1 MTRGIIAL
9 FLVTSFMPAE
19 AVPPACCTVTGR
31 EIVVD
36 QGVIKVKVNYID
48 SDHSHIDRK
57 NSLLLSSLAR
67 GQSKDIYSLEACATE
82 DLFWDGNAFRILIGD
97 KKLIC
102 LIVKDSWD
110 GEDPRSKDLIIIT
123 DGNLVVELRPS
134 MGVDID
140 YSHEVAK
147 AYHVFDKNLA
157 DGNLSADLVKQV
169 ESIRL
174 AAQVKAD

>member
-1 MTRGIIAL
+1 MTSKIIAL
-9 FLVTSFMPAE
+9 VLVTSFIPAV
-19 AVPPACCTVTGR
+19 AVLPDSCNVTGR

-36 QGVIKVKVNYID
+36 EGVMKVKVKYID

-57 NSLLLSSLAR
+57 NSLLLTSLAG

-140 YSHEVAK
+140 YPHEVAK

-157 DGNLSADLVKQV
+157 DGDLSAGLVKQV

-174 AAQVKAD
+174 AVHVKVD